1 MGAGFQKEKTP
12 KSVYTHIHTQWS
24 PFHIVTCH
32 SHSEVKD
39 SLVRGPQALGGSP
52 QVRKCDSPCR
62 KAWEGTGRCHLHHLS
77 TVTSLSGDSA
87 PTWKEQRE
95 RAASPS
101 LPSSAQLL
109 RYECQGAPTLP
120 SPRPKTDTCDVCIH
134 CIKIKF
140 E

>member
-39 SLVRGPQALGGSP
+39 SLVRGPQVLGGSP

-62 KAWEGTGRCHLHHLS
+62 EAWKGTGRCHLHLS

-95 RAASPS
+95 RVASPS
-101 LPSSAQLL
+101 LPSSAHSCFGTSARAHPPCRLPNL
-109 RYECQGAPTLP
+109 RQTPAMYAFI
-120 SPRPKTDTCDVCIH
+120 V
-134 CIKIKF
+134 
-140 E
+140 